1 MLFVFGENLMS
12 KYMIQKNYNFI
23 KILPDWA
30 KIFARKYCSNTTST
44 YIFHGNIRD
53 FLAQRTGLKEFGFV
67 DVQDYIADV
76 LFGYNGKIIC
86 YDRSSGISFVESPY
100 NNKSNKTKDDY
111 VFTLSKH
118 FNIGSNGDNG
128 VNLFSRKI
136 TNALDFIEKYFYEKI
151 KERERVIFIVDYAE
165 TVVPSSAGASYSEED
180 RFSFVTLKRWAY
192 NPIFIDKDIT
202 IILLTENLYEL
213 NQSLIKCP
221 NIIKIHVPIPNEKLR
236 LNFLN
241 YKLKEGRLFL
251 SESLTTST
259 VAKITGGL
267 NLVNINQIIAE
278 SFHEKKDISMEF
290 LRKRKKEIIEA
301 ESVGMLEIIETES
314 NLEMVSGHD
323 FVKKTLKKAAS
334 NIRAGRLDVLPM
346 GYLISGP
353 VGTGKSFLV
362 KCFTGEIGI
371 PVVRMLNFRSKYV
384 GVTES
389 NLEKILDILKAMA
402 PVAVIIDEADA
413 VLGDRDMEGDS
424 GTSNRVFAQLSS
436 FMGNTDYRGQIIWFL
451 ITCRPDLLPVDIKRQ
466 GRCEEHL
473 SLFYPNNEVERKDI
487 FNVMLK
493 KLNIKTDFK
502 YKDDVFRKQK
512 FIYSGA
518 DIESILV
525 RAKGSAIIDGLDF
538 ITEKHIIDAIN
549 NFIPPVYPYEV
560 ELQNLVAVLECTHI
574 GMLPPQYVDM
584 PKGKVV
590 ETVRQLKL
598 ALNE

>member
-1 MLFVFGENLMS
+1 
-12 KYMIQKNYNFI
+12 MIQKNYNFI
-23 KILPDWA
+23 RILPEWA

-53 FLAQRTGLKEFGFV
+53 LLAQRTGEKEFGFV
-67 DVQDYIADV
+67 DIQDYIADV

-86 YDRSSGISFVESPY
+86 FDRSSGISFVENPY
-100 NNKSNKTKDDY
+100 DATLNKTKNDY
-111 VFTLSKH
+111 IYTLTKYH
-118 FNIGSNGDNG
+118 NIKNNEETSSTF
-128 VNLFSRKI
+128 LSRKI
-136 TNALDFIEKYFYEKI
+136 TTALDLIEKYFYEKI
-151 KERERVIFIVDYAE
+151 KEKERVIFIVDYAE
-165 TVVPSSAGASYSEED
+165 TVVPSSTGASYPEED
-180 RFSFVTLKRWAY
+180 RFSFVTIKRWAY

-213 NQSLIKCP
+213 NQSLIKCA
-221 NIIKIHVPIPNEKLR
+221 NIIKIHIPMPHENLR
-236 LNFLN
+236 LHFLN
-241 YKLKEGRLFL
+241 YKLKEGELFL
-251 SESLTTST
+251 DDALTTST

-278 SFHEKKDISMEF
+278 SYHERKNINMEF
-290 LRKRKKEIIEA
+290 LRKRKKELIEA
-301 ESVGMLEIIETES
+301 ESVGMLEIVES
-314 NLEMVSGHD
+314 EANLDLVSGHE
-323 FVKKTLKKAAS
+323 FVKMTLKKAAG
-334 NIRAGRLDVLPM
+334 NIKSGRFDVLPM

-413 VLGDRDMEGDS
+413 VLGDRDMDGDS

-436 FMGNTDYRGQIIWFL
+436 FMGNTDYRGKIIWFL

-473 SLFYPNNEVERKDI
+473 SLFYPNNEKEREELFK
-487 FNVMLK
+487 VMCK
-493 KLNIKTDFK
+493 KLNIKSDFK
-502 YKDDVFRKQK
+502 YKDDIFRKQK

-525 RAKGSAIIDGLDF
+525 RAKGTAIVDGLDF
-538 ITEKHIIDAIN
+538 ITEQHINDSIN
-549 NFIPPVYPYEV
+549 TFIPPVYPYEV

-574 GMLPPQYVDM
+574 GMIPPQYLDM
-584 PKGKVV
+584 PKSKIV
-590 ETVRQLKL
+590 ETVRQIKL

>member
-1 MLFVFGENLMS
+1 
-12 KYMIQKNYNFI
+12 MIQKNYNFI
-23 KILPDWA
+23 KILPEWA

-53 FLAQRTGLKEFGFV
+53 FLAQRTGDKEFGFV

-86 YDRSSGISFVESPY
+86 FDRSSGISFVENPY
-100 NNKSNKTKDDY
+100 DDAPNKTKNDY
-111 VFTLSKH
+111 IFSMSKQY
-118 FNIGSNGDNG
+118 NMKSTEENGRNF
-128 VNLFSRKI
+128 FSRKI
-136 TNALDFIEKYFYEKI
+136 INALDYIEKYFYEKI
-151 KERERVIFIVDYAE
+151 KEKERVIFIVDYAE
-165 TVVPSSAGASYSEED
+165 TVIPSSTGSSYPEED
-180 RFSFVTLKRWAY
+180 RYSFVTLKRWAY

-221 NIIKIHVPIPNEKLR
+221 NIIKIHVPIPNEGLR

-241 YKLKEGRLFL
+241 YKLKEGQLFL
-251 SESLTTST
+251 AETLTTST

-278 SFHEKKDISMEF
+278 SYHEKIDISMEF

-301 ESVGMLEIIETES
+301 ESVGMLEIVESES
-314 NLEMVSGHD
+314 NLDLVSGHD
-323 FVKKTLKKAAS
+323 FVKKTLKKAAG
-334 NIRAGRLDVLPM
+334 NIKNGRMDVLPM

-362 KCFTGEIGI
+362 KSFTGEIGI

-384 GVTES
+384 GATES

-413 VLGDRDMEGDS
+413 VLGDRDMDGDS

-436 FMGNTDYRGQIIWFL
+436 FMGNTEYRGKIIWFL

-473 SLFYPNNEVERKDI
+473 SLFYPNNEKEREEI
-487 FNVMLK
+487 FHVMLK
-493 KLNIKTDFK
+493 KLKIKTDFK
-502 YKDDVFRKQK
+502 YKDDIFRKQK
-512 FIYSGA
+512 LIYSGA

-525 RAKGSAIIDGLDF
+525 RAKGSSIIDGLDF
-538 ITEKHIIDAIN
+538 ITERHIIEAISS
-549 NFIPPVYPYEV
+549 FIPPVYPYEV
-560 ELQNLVAVLECTHI
+560 ELQNLVAVLECTNI
-574 GMLPPQYVDM
+574 GMLPPQYADM
-584 PKGKVV
+584 PKSKVV
-590 ETVRQLKL
+590 ETVRQLKM